1 MVADGAEFLVVPT
14 MDAMHW
20 GAKQQY
26 QHSELFRHRAAENG
40 RWIIV
45 AATSGLTQVID
56 SNGNRL
62 SSLPIID
69 EGVLVSELGRQS
81 GLTFYT
87 RMGWVFPWMAM
98 GVAVVWMIWLFVEG
112 LVDRRRSEVKVDEA

>member
-1 MVADGAEFLVVPT
+1 MVADGAEFLLVPT
-14 MDAMHW
+14 MDAIHW
-20 GAKQQY
+20 GAKQHY
-26 QHSELFRHRAAENG
+26 QHAELFRHRAAENG

-69 EGVLVSELGRQS
+69 EGVLVAEVGRRS

-87 RMGWVFPWMAM
+87 RMGWVFPWMVM
-98 GVAVVWMIWLFVEG
+98 GVGLVWVMWLFVEG
-112 LVDRRRSEVKVDEA
+112 LVKRKPSGVEVDEV